1 MSRVCICMTVLLV
14 SFLALSAPAQTPLGT
29 AFTYQGQLNKSG
41 SAVTSTAD
49 FQFTLF
55 DDPTAGNQIGA
66 TVPLNAVSVSNGLF
80 TAPLDFG
87 VAAFDGNNRWLQ
99 IAVRSPAGSGGFT
112 ALNPRQPLTAAP
124 YALYARNNWSLGG
137 NAGTNPTTSFLGT
150 PDNQPLVLKTN
161 NRRAMQYQ
169 YSENIPSGFR
179 SNNALGGADVNSI
192 VAGVV
197 GATIAGGGKDV
208 FSGTDSPNQ
217 VIANFGAVGGGIGN
231 TAGDSAT
238 VGGGEANTASGR
250 DSTIA
255 GGTANLADSTDA
267 TVAGGELNTASN
279 AEATVGGGYN
289 NLASGTDSTVA
300 GGVGN
305 SATSFDA
312 TVGGGNGNTASG
324 DESTVGGGVTNTA
337 SGFGAAVPGGRFNT
351 AAGDYSFAAG
361 RSAQANHDGAFVW
374 GDNNSTTFASTAINQ
389 FSVRASG
396 GTRIFSNSTATTGV
410 LLAAGGGSW
419 SSASDRNLKTNFQS
433 VNSIEVLESLCAI
446 PVTTWNYKAGADIRH
461 MGVMSQDFHAAFGGL
476 GLDDRHIDTL
486 DADGVAFAAIQ
497 GLNHKV
503 TIQNAELQDLRDKL
517 EAMCAQFNAA
527 RSRNEELAERI
538 ARLETAV
545 TTLSR
550 QQSTTLN
557 NKTTE
562 IAE

>member
-1 MSRVCICMTVLLV
+1 MSRVFVGGLGVLM
-14 SFLALSAPAQTPLGT
+14 FMMALSAYSLAQTPLST

-41 SAVTSTAD
+41 SAVNSTAD

-55 DDPTAGNQIGA
+55 DDPIAGNQVGA
-66 TVPLNAVSVSNGLF
+66 IVSLNALSVSDGLF
-80 TAPLDFG
+80 TVPLDFG
-87 VAAFDGNNRWLQ
+87 TAAFDGNARWLQ
-99 IAVRSPAGSGGFT
+99 IALRSPAGSGVFT
-112 ALNPRQPLTAAP
+112 TLNPRQPLTAAP
-124 YALYARNNWSLGG
+124 YALFARNNWSLGG

-169 YSENIPSGFR
+169 YAENIPSGFR

-217 VIANFGAVGGGIGN
+217 VIANFGAIGGGIGN

-267 TVAGGELNTASN
+267 TVAGGELNTAN
-279 AEATVGGGYN
+279 NDEATVGGGYN

-305 SATSFDA
+305 SATSYDT

-324 DESTVGGGVTNTA
+324 DESTVAGGVSNIA
-337 SGFGAAVPGGRFNT
+337 SGYGAAVPGGRFNT
-351 AAGDYSFAAG
+351 AAGDYAFSAG
-361 RSAQANHDGAFVW
+361 RNAQASHDGAFVW
-374 GDNNSTTFASTAINQ
+374 GDDTNTTFASTAINQ
-389 FSVRASG
+389 FNVRASG
-396 GTRIFSNSTATTGV
+396 GARIFSNSTATTGV

-419 SSASDRNLKTNFQS
+419 SSASDRNLKTNFQT
-433 VNSIEVLESLCAI
+433 VNSTEVLESLCAI
-446 PVTTWNYKAGADIRH
+446 PITTWNYKASADIRH

-497 GLNHKV
+497 GLNRKV
-503 TIQNAELQDLRDKL
+503 TVQSAELQDLKEKL
-517 EAMCAQFNAA
+517 AVIGAQFNAA
-527 RSRNEELAERI
+527 RSSNEELAERI
-538 ARLETAV
+538 ARLESAV
-545 TTLSR
+545 AKLSH
-550 QQSTTLN
+550 QQLEPFN
-557 NKTTE
+557 N
-562 IAE
+562 